1 MFDIW
6 QESAIIL
13 VFAFTAGY
21 LVLAQ
26 IANWKLKEEVKYW
39 RNEALGRGLDK

>member
-26 IANWKLKEEVKYW
+26 IANWKLQQDVKYW
-39 RNEALGRGLDK
+39 RDKALGKGLDK